1 MSCLPVNVS
10 NALKALEQEYHEGD
24 LTQKGYMK
32 KRAVLLEP
40 FKNLVSVNGT
50 ALFGVKLNK
59 EVEESREEGRIPV
72 GGAKVEEN
80 QEEEGHVPAGGAKV
94 EENQEEGHS
103 PVRESQEE
111 GHDPIGG
118 ANLENPEEGRGPVG
132 GARKLLSFMGTEGE
146 GDEER
151 ESHHLAEVVAIAK
164 MKELNRERDL
174 RKAVEE
180 WEKKYGEWVSASS
193 VAFCLS
199 SL

>member
-1 MSCLPVNVS
+1 
-10 NALKALEQEYHEGD
+10 
-24 LTQKGYMK
+24 MK

-40 FKNLVSVNGT
+40 FKNLVAVNGT
-50 ALFGVKLNK
+50 VLFGVKPNK
-59 EVEESREEGRIPV
+59 EVEEGQEEGRVPV

-80 QEEEGHVPAGGAKV
+80 EEEGHVPAGGAKMEENEEEGRVPAGGVKV

-103 PVRESQEE
+103 PVKVKESQEE
-111 GHDPIGG
+111 GRDPIGG
-118 ANLENPEEGRGPVG
+118 ANLQENPEDRRGPVG
-132 GARKLLSFMGTEGE
+132 GARKLLSFMGAEGE

-151 ESHHLAEVVAIAK
+151 ESRHLAEMVAIAK

-199 SL
+199 SF